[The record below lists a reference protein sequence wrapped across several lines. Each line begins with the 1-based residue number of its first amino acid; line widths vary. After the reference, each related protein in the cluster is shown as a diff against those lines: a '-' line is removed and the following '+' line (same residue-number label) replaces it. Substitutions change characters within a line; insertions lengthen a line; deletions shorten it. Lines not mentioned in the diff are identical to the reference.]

1 MSMTKKEIAQEF
13 LSKYDITVT
22 EGNGAEFI
30 LPFLIMDL
38 VYSEYN
44 HYIRPASSQKLRQI
58 AAEWGREYTRFNH
71 NFFSHFSKDTT
82 DAVIELMDG
91 IEEYVSHD
99 ITVLRV
105 QLSNLVSDIP
115 VDQQWT
121 LSSCFLCNILC
132 QAAQTSMKE
141 VYQRLLGR
149 DVYSPEI
156 KKIQAHTM
164 RWGRLYY
171 KHKGYRDIDLGS
183 SKAVLDAVSV
193 LCRKLVRFIEE

>member
-1 MSMTKKEIAQEF
+1 MTKKEIAQEF
-13 LSKYDITVT
+13 LSRYGITV
-22 EGNGAEFI
+22 EKGSGAEFI
-30 LPFLIMDL
+30 LPYLIMDL

-58 AAEWGREYTRFNH
+58 ATEWGREYTRFNH
-71 NFFSHFSKDTT
+71 NFFSHFSKDTA

-91 IEEYVSHD
+91 IEDYVSHD

-115 VDQQWT
+115 VDQQWV

-141 VYQRLLGR
+141 VYRKLLGR

-156 KKIQAHTM
+156 QNIQGHTM

-171 KHKGYRDIDLGS
+171 KHRGYRDIDLGS
-183 SKAVLDAVSV
+183 SKPVLDAVGV
-193 LCRKLVRFIEE
+193 LCRKLVRFLNEDD